1 MTTELVTSGW
11 ASTLLNHLW
20 QSTAVVLLAWML
32 TILLR
37 NNSARVRYAIWLFA
51 SIKFLLPFQLLTY
64 AGAHWSQ
71 PVRSNSAQFYAV
83 VEEFTRPLRQAPI
96 KTAPATTS
104 ASSFHNANVIWALI
118 GIVCPEREAI
128 LGAPGMMQSRC
139 RLELHVVS
147 DAARHETRDLS
158 TRRKCVGRDSTGSDF
173 RLRGRYP

>member
-32 TILLR
+32 TILLH

-71 PVRSNSAQFYAV
+71 PVTSDSALFYAV

-96 KTAPATTS
+96 ETAPATMPE
-104 ASSFHNANVIWALI
+104 SSFHGANVIWALI
-118 GIVCPEREAI
+118 AIVWFCGFVVLLMRWLSGWKSAFRIAADAEPTTDGREYLA
-128 LGAPGMMQSRC
+128 L
-139 RLELHVVS
+139 
-147 DAARHETRDLS
+147 
-158 TRRKCVGRDSTGSDF
+158 
-173 RLRGRYP
+173 LRAQ